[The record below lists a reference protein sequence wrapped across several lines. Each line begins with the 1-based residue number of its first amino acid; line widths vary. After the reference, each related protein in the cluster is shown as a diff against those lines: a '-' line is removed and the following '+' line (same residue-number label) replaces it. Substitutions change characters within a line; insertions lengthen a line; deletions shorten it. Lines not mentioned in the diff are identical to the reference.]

1 MRFQRLDLLKFGKFS
16 DRSLEFPDSTTDFH
30 LVVGPNEAGKSTLR
44 AAILDLLFGIPVRS
58 PHGFLHPL
66 NELRLGASVSNG
78 ETSLDFVRIKAQ
90 RQTLRTPAN
99 DALPDLALEPF
110 LGGIDRD
117 FFDHMFGL
125 DHFRLVE
132 GGNDILNAE
141 SDIGRI
147 LFQSAAGV
155 TSLGTVRDQLAAEAD
170 KLWAP
175 RKSAERAYYA
185 AAEQLDSAN
194 SALKKAS
201 VRTKVWADANSAVET
216 LRASLDAARA
226 SWRELDMRRARLE
239 RVRRLAPLID
249 ALGQNDAAL
258 ERLKEAT
265 DLPED
270 AAQALSQAERDIAR
284 AEAVLKIRRGEV
296 TATRESLSAIFVD
309 ESLLS
314 AEQRIAALETRR
326 GRYEPYARDIE
337 RRKSEIQG
345 LQAEVRR
352 ACLQLKWTYDS
363 EEDLLLKLPS
373 LLIRRKL
380 GDLARKASGIEQ
392 SLKAADSSERTKKAD
407 IESLEAQLEG
417 LSEVK
422 VTAGLRAALRKAQSL
437 GDPAQVQE
445 KQRILVERAEAGLET
460 AMRALGVWRL
470 DIELLSK
477 LQFPSGEALARR
489 LRERQS
495 LEAQVD
501 SLSKD
506 LSEQIS
512 AVGEAELRVNQF
524 TELKHPTTYAMV
536 EQARA
541 KRDEKWASV
550 KQRTD
555 DFETDAKRFE
565 SAMQDADV
573 LADTHLSNVED
584 VTELQSHKDELERQQ
599 HIRTRLE
606 EQLEAAK
613 GQLDRFSSEWTALTV
628 AAGLDG
634 LPLDDALDW
643 IRKKDVV
650 LERGHSLLE
659 AQKDSQFALNV
670 LADANQELRTVLE
683 ENGVAPGSAENLSVL
698 CIQAEHLISEADGVK
713 GRRDTLNGQ
722 LVTARQAYVALQ
734 NDLIE
739 ARKKAASWAEDWAS
753 TLSNAGLDAAYDT
766 GTVEGALEL
775 IGEIE
780 EKARKVCQIQ
790 AERIDTMKADLA
802 LFAEDVEALCGA
814 IAAPL
819 NGQEPAEAVQQF
831 VIKVRL
837 ANQARDEQER
847 LTTAL
852 RLAEQQVA
860 ELETSKQQ
868 AEAVIEPLKA
878 RAGVSTREAL
888 AECIAK
894 SDEKRRL
901 LAEDARLR
909 RELITGGDGQ
919 SRQDIEAEIA
929 VANLPEIATDIAAL
943 SGDLTTVVERQGT
956 LSAELAT
963 AEATLTAIGGSDA
976 AAQAEGQRQEALS
989 KMADAAERYVKVFTA
1004 TRLLRWSID
1013 RYRQEKQGPMLAK
1026 ASAIFKELTQGS
1038 FERLVVDFE
1047 KQPMVLEGRRP
1058 DGKHVGIS
1066 GMSDGTRDQLYLA
1079 LRLAALEIRL
1089 EQASKLPFIADDLF
1103 INYDDARSAAGLRAM
1118 ASLAKQTQVI
1128 FLTHHHHMEA
1138 LARDTLG
1145 DVINVVHL

>member
-16 DRSLEFPDSTTDFH
+16 ERSLELPDSTTDFH
-30 LVVGPNEAGKSTLR
+30 LIVGPNEAGKSTLR

-66 NELRLGASVSNG
+66 NELKLGASVSNG

-90 RQTLRTPAN
+90 RQTLRTPA
-99 DALPDLALEPF
+99 DGVLPDLALEPF

-117 FFDHMFGL
+117 FFDRMFGL

-155 TSLGTVRDQLAAEAD
+155 ASLGTVRDQLAAEAD

-175 RKSAERAYYA
+175 RKSTERAYYA
-185 AAEQLDSAN
+185 AADQLELAN
-194 SALKKAS
+194 GALKKAS

-216 LRASLDAARA
+216 LRESLEAART

-249 ALGQNDAAL
+249 ALSQNDAAL
-258 ERLKEAT
+258 ELLKESI

-284 AEAVLKIRRGEV
+284 AEAGLKIRKGEV
-296 TATRESLSAIFVD
+296 DAAKESLSAISVD
-309 ESLLS
+309 EPLLS
-314 AEQRIAALETRR
+314 AEPRIAALEARR
-326 GRYEPYARDIE
+326 VRYEPYARDIE
-337 RRKSEIQG
+337 RRKSEIQA
-345 LQAEVRR
+345 LQGDIRR
-352 ACLQLKWTYDS
+352 ACLDLKWAYES
-363 EEDLLLKLPS
+363 EADLLLNLPS

-380 GDLARKASGIEQ
+380 SDLARKASGIEQ
-392 SLKAADSSERTKKAD
+392 TLKAAEASERAKKSD
-407 IESLEAQLEG
+407 IGSLEAQLDC

-437 GDPAQVQE
+437 GDPAQVPE
-445 KQRILVERAEAGLET
+445 KQRALAEKAEAGLDA
-460 AMRALGVWRL
+460 AMRALGVWRMNL
-470 DIELLSK
+470 EDLSK
-477 LQFPSGEALARR
+477 LQLPSGEALSRR
-489 LRERQS
+489 LRERQN
-495 LEAQVD
+495 LDAQVK
-501 SLSKD
+501 SLSED

-524 TELKHPTTYAMV
+524 TELRHPTTYAMV

-541 KRDEKWASV
+541 ERDEKWASV

-555 DFETDAKRFE
+555 DFEVDAEQFE
-565 SAMQDADV
+565 SAMQDADT

-584 VTELQSHKDELERQQ
+584 VTELQSRKDELERQQ
-599 HIRTRLE
+599 HAQTRLE
-606 EQLEAAK
+606 HQLETAKEQLET
-613 GQLDRFSSEWTALTV
+613 FSAEWSALTT

-634 LPLDDALDW
+634 LPLEDASDW
-643 IRKKDVV
+643 IRKKDGA
-650 LERGHSLLE
+650 LDRGHALLE
-659 AQKDSQFALNV
+659 VQTDAQSALNA
-670 LADANQELRTVLE
+670 LASATQELRAVLE
-683 ENGVAPGSAENLSVL
+683 ENGVAQVSDENLSAL

-713 GRRDTLNGQ
+713 GRREALNGQ
-722 LVTARQAYVALQ
+722 LVTARQVYAALQ
-734 NDLIE
+734 DDLTE
-739 ARKKAASWAEDWAS
+739 ARKELASWAADWAA
-753 TLSNAGLDAAYDT
+753 TLSDAGLDAAYDT

-780 EKARKVCQIQ
+780 EKARKACGIQ

-802 LFAEDVEALCGA
+802 LFAEDVEALCGT
-814 IAAPL
+814 IAVPL
-819 NGQEPAEAVQQF
+819 GDQEPAEAVQQL

-837 ANQARDEQER
+837 ANEARGERER
-847 LTTAL
+847 LTAAL
-852 RLAEQQVA
+852 RAAEQHVA
-860 ELETSKQQ
+860 ELETAKQE
-868 AEAVIEPLKA
+868 AEAIIEPLKA

-888 AECIAK
+888 AECIAQ

-901 LAEDARLR
+901 LEEASRLR
-909 RELITGGDGQ
+909 RDLTAGGDGQ
-919 SRQDIEAEIA
+919 SRQDVEAEIA
-929 VANLPEIATDIAAL
+929 AANLPEIATEIAAL
-943 SGDLTTVVERQGT
+943 SGDLKTVVERQGA

-963 AEATLTAIGGSDA
+963 AESTLTAIGGSDA

-1004 TRLLRWSID
+1004 ARLLRWSID
-1013 RYRQEKQGPMLAK
+1013 RYRQDKQGPMLAK
-1026 ASAIFKELTQGS
+1026 ASAIFAELTQGS
-1038 FERLVVDFE
+1038 FERLVVDFD

-1066 GMSDGTRDQLYLA
+1066 GMSDGTRDQLFLA

-1103 INYDDARSAAGLRAM
+1103 INYDDARSAAGLRAL

-1128 FLTHHHHMEA
+1128 FLTHHHHIEA

-1145 DVINVVHL
+1145 DAINVVHL

>member
-16 DRSLEFPDSTTDFH
+16 ERSLEFPGSPTDFH
-30 LVVGPNEAGKSTLR
+30 LIVGPNEAGKSTLR

-66 NELRLGASVSNG
+66 NELKLGACVSDG
-78 ETSLDFVRIKAQ
+78 ETSVDLVRIKAQ
-90 RQTLRTPAN
+90 RQTLRTPA
-99 DALPDLALEPF
+99 DGVLPDSTLEPF

-117 FFDHMFGL
+117 FFDRMFGL

-155 TSLGTVRDQLAAEAD
+155 ASLGTVRDKLAIEAD

-175 RKSAERAYYA
+175 RKSAERAYYSA
-185 AAEQLDSAN
+185 ADQLEMAN

-201 VRTKVWADANSAVET
+201 VRTKVWADANSAVESS
-216 LRASLDAARA
+216 RASLEAAQT

-258 ERLKEAT
+258 ELLKEAT

-284 AEAVLKIRRGEV
+284 AEAVLKIRKGEV
-296 TATRESLSAIFVD
+296 TAARESLSAISVD

-314 AEQRIAALETRR
+314 ADQRIAALEARR
-326 GRYEPYARDIE
+326 VRYEPYARDIE
-337 RRKSEIQG
+337 RRKSEIEA

-352 ACLQLKWTYDS
+352 ACLQLKWAYEA

-392 SLKAADSSERTKKAD
+392 TLKAANSSERAKKAD
-407 IESLEAQLEG
+407 IQSLEAQLDG
-417 LSEVK
+417 LSEVN
-422 VTAGLRAALRKAQSL
+422 VTAGLRAALRKVQSL

-445 KQRILVERAEAGLET
+445 KQRVVVEKAEAGLEA
-460 AMRALGVWRL
+460 AMQALGVWRM
-470 DIELLSK
+470 DIENLST
-477 LQFPSGEALARR
+477 LHFSSGEALAHR
-489 LRERQS
+489 LRERQN
-495 LEAQVD
+495 LDAQVK
-501 SLSKD
+501 SLSKE

-541 KRDEKWASV
+541 DRDEKWVSV
-550 KQRTD
+550 KQRRD
-555 DFETDAKRFE
+555 DFQSDAEHFE
-565 SAMQDADV
+565 SAMQDADA

-599 HIRTRLE
+599 HAQTRLE
-606 EQLEAAK
+606 HQVEAAEA
-613 GQLDRFSSEWTALTV
+613 QLNAFSSEWSTQA
-628 AAGLDG
+628 ADAGLNG
-634 LPLDDALDW
+634 LPLEDASDW
-643 IRKKDVV
+643 VRKRDVA
-650 LERGHSLLE
+650 LERGRALVE
-659 AQKDSQFALNV
+659 AQRDAQCALKA
-670 LADANQELRTVLE
+670 LADATQELRAALE
-683 ENGVAPGSAENLSVL
+683 ENGVAPVGAEKVSAL

-713 GRRDTLNGQ
+713 GRQDALNGQ
-722 LVTARQAYVALQ
+722 LTTARQVYMALQ
-734 NDLIE
+734 DDLADATKE
-739 ARKKAASWAEDWAS
+739 ASKWADDWAS

-766 GTVEGALEL
+766 ATVEGALEL

-802 LFAEDVEALCGA
+802 LFADDVEALCGA
-814 IAAPL
+814 IGAPL
-819 NGQEPAEAVQQF
+819 VNQEPADAVQQL

-837 ANQARDEQER
+837 VNQAREEEER
-847 LTTAL
+847 LRAVL
-852 RLAEQQVA
+852 RAAEQQVA
-860 ELETSKQQ
+860 ELETTKQE
-868 AEAVIEPLKA
+868 AEAVIEPLKV
-878 RAGVSTREAL
+878 RAGVSTLEAL
-888 AECIAK
+888 AESIAQ

-901 LAEDARLR
+901 LEEATRLKR
-909 RELITGGDGQ
+909 DLTAGGDGQ
-919 SRQDIEAEIA
+919 SRQDIEAEIGA
-929 VANLPEIATDIAAL
+929 ANLPEIATDIAAL
-943 SGDLTTVVERQGT
+943 SGALAAAVQRQAM

-963 AEATLTAIGGSDA
+963 AEATLAAIGGSDA

-1004 TRLLRWSID
+1004 ARLLRWSID
-1013 RYRQEKQGPMLAK
+1013 RYRQDKQGPMLAK
-1026 ASAIFKELTQGS
+1026 ASAIFAELTRGS
-1038 FERLVVDFE
+1038 FERLVVDFD

-1066 GMSDGTRDQLYLA
+1066 GMSDGTRDQLFLA

-1089 EQASKLPFIADDLF
+1089 EQAPKLPFVADDLF
-1103 INYDDARSAAGLRAM
+1103 INYDDARSTAGLRAL

-1128 FLTHHHHMEA
+1128 FLTHHPHMEA

-1145 DVINVVHL
+1145 DAIHVIHL

>member
-16 DRSLEFPDSTTDFH
+16 ERSLEFRGSATDFH
-30 LVVGPNEAGKSTLR
+30 LIVGPNEAGKSTLR

-66 NELRLGASVSNG
+66 NELKLGASVSNG
-78 ETSLDFVRIKAQ
+78 KTSLDFVRIKAQ
-90 RQTLRTPAN
+90 RQTLRTPA
-99 DALPDLALEPF
+99 DGVLPDLALEPF

-117 FFDHMFGL
+117 FFDRMFGL
-125 DHFRLVE
+125 DHFRLVQ

-155 TSLGTVRDQLAAEAD
+155 ASLGTVRDQLAAEAD

-175 RKSAERAYYA
+175 RKSAERTYYA
-185 AAEQLDSAN
+185 AADQLEQAN

-201 VRTKVWADANSAVET
+201 VRTKVWAEANSAVET
-216 LRASLDAARA
+216 LRESLEAARTR
-226 SWRELDMRRARLE
+226 WRELDMRRARLE
-239 RVRRLAPLID
+239 RVRRLAPLIE
-249 ALGQNDAAL
+249 ALGQNDSAL
-258 ERLKEAT
+258 ELLKEAT

-270 AAQALSQAERDIAR
+270 AARALSQAERDIAR
-284 AEAVLKIRRGEV
+284 AEAVLKIRKGEV
-296 TATRESLSAIFVD
+296 TAARESLSAISVD
-309 ESLLS
+309 EFLLS
-314 AEQRIAALETRR
+314 AEQRIAELEARR
-326 GRYEPYARDIE
+326 VRYEPYARDIE
-337 RRKSEIQG
+337 RRKSEIQA
-345 LQAEVRR
+345 LQGQLRR
-352 ACLQLKWTYDS
+352 ACLQLKWAYES
-363 EEDLLLKLPS
+363 EEALLLKLPS

-407 IESLEAQLEG
+407 IESLEAQLDG
-417 LSEVK
+417 LAEVK
-422 VTAGLRAALRKAQSL
+422 VTAGLRAALRRAQSL
-437 GDPAQVQE
+437 GDPAQVRE
-445 KQRILVERAEAGLET
+445 KQRVQVEKAETGLET
-460 AMRALGVWRL
+460 ALRALGVWRM
-470 DIELLSK
+470 DIEGLSK
-477 LQFPSGEALARR
+477 LQFPSGEAIAHR
-489 LRERQS
+489 LRERQN
-495 LEAQVD
+495 LDVQVK
-501 SLSKD
+501 SLSED
-506 LSEQIS
+506 LSTQIS
-512 AVGEAELRVNQF
+512 AVGEAELRVSQF
-524 TELKHPTTYAMV
+524 TELRHPTTYAMV

-541 KRDEKWASV
+541 ERDEKWGTV

-555 DFETDAKRFE
+555 NFEIEVEQFE
-565 SAMQDADV
+565 SAMHDADA

-599 HIRTRLE
+599 HAQTRLE
-606 EQLEAAK
+606 HQLEAAR
-613 GQLDRFSSEWTALTV
+613 GQLDTFSSEWGALTA
-628 AAGLDG
+628 AAGIGG

-643 IRKKDVV
+643 IRKKDVA
-650 LERGHSLLE
+650 LERGQALLE
-659 AQKDSQFALNV
+659 AQKESQSTLNA
-670 LADANQELRTVLE
+670 LADATQELLTVLE
-683 ENGVAPGSAENLSVL
+683 ENGVAPVSAENLNAL

-713 GRRDTLNGQ
+713 GRRDALNGQ
-722 LVTARQAYVALQ
+722 LATARQIYLALQ
-734 NDLIE
+734 DDLVA
-739 ARKKAASWAEDWAS
+739 ARKEAASWADDWAS

-790 AERIDTMKADLA
+790 AERIDTMKSDLA

-814 IAAPL
+814 IAVPL
-819 NGQEPAEAVQQF
+819 DGQEPAEVVQQL
-831 VIKVRL
+831 VVKVRQ
-837 ANQARDEQER
+837 ANEARSERER
-847 LTTAL
+847 LTAAL
-852 RLAEQQVA
+852 RAAEQHVV
-860 ELETSKQQ
+860 ELETAKHE

-888 AECIAK
+888 AECIAQ

-901 LAEDARLR
+901 LEEASRLR
-909 RELITGGDGQ
+909 RDLMAGGDGQ
-919 SRQDIEAEIA
+919 SRQDVEGEIA
-929 VANLPEIATDIAAL
+929 AANLPEIATEIAAL
-943 SGDLTTVVERQGT
+943 SGDLKTIVERQGV

-963 AEATLTAIGGSDA
+963 AESTLTAIGGSDA
-976 AAQAEGQRQEALS
+976 AAEAEGQRQEALS

-1004 TRLLRWSID
+1004 ARLLRWSID
-1013 RYRQEKQGPMLAK
+1013 RYRQDKQGPMLAK
-1026 ASAIFKELTQGS
+1026 ASTIFAELTQGS
-1038 FERLVVDFE
+1038 FERLVVDFD

-1066 GMSDGTRDQLYLA
+1066 GMSDGTRDQLFLA

-1103 INYDDARSAAGLRAM
+1103 INYDDARSAAGLRSL

-1145 DVINVVHL
+1145 DAINVVHL

>member
-16 DRSLEFPDSTTDFH
+16 EWSLEFPGSATDFH
-30 LVVGPNEAGKSTLR
+30 LIVGPNEAGKSTLR

-58 PHGFLHPL
+58 SHGFLHPL
-66 NELRLGASVSNG
+66 NELKLGASVSNG

-90 RQTLRTPAN
+90 RQTLRTPAGGV
-99 DALPDLALEPF
+99 LPDSALEPF

-117 FFDHMFGL
+117 FFDRMFGL
-125 DHFRLVE
+125 DHLRLVE

-155 TSLGTVRDQLAAEAD
+155 ASLGTVRDQLAAEAD

-175 RKSAERAYYA
+175 RKSGERAYYA
-185 AAEQLDSAN
+185 AADQLELAN

-201 VRTKVWADANSAVET
+201 VRTKVWADANNAVET
-216 LRASLDAARA
+216 LRESLEAARA

-239 RVRRLAPLID
+239 RVRRLTPLVD

-258 ERLKEAT
+258 EFLKEAI

-284 AEAVLKIRRGEV
+284 AEAVLKIRQSEV
-296 TATRESLSAIFVD
+296 TATRESLSAISVD

-314 AEQRIAALETRR
+314 AEQRIAALEARR
-326 GRYEPYARDIE
+326 VRYEPYARDIE
-337 RRKSEIQG
+337 RRKSEIQA
-345 LQAEVRR
+345 LQGEVRR
-352 ACLQLKWTYDS
+352 ACLQLKWAYEA

-392 SLKAADSSERTKKAD
+392 ALKAADSSERAKKAD
-407 IESLEAQLEG
+407 IQSLEAQFGG

-437 GDPAQVQE
+437 GDPAQAQE
-445 KQRILVERAEAGLET
+445 KQRVLVEKAETQLE
-460 AMRALGVWRL
+460 AALRALGVWRK
-470 DIELLSK
+470 DFEGLSK
-477 LQFPSGEALARR
+477 LQLPSGEALAHR
-489 LRERQS
+489 LRERQN
-495 LEAQVD
+495 LDAQVK

-524 TELKHPTTYAMV
+524 AELRHPTTYAMV
-536 EQARA
+536 AQARVL
-541 KRDEKWASV
+541 RDEKWAPV

-555 DFETDAKRFE
+555 DFETNAEQFE
-565 SAMQDADV
+565 SAMREADT

-584 VTELQSHKDELERQQ
+584 VTELQSRKDELERQQ
-599 HIRTRLE
+599 HAQTRLE
-606 EQLEAAK
+606 QQLDAAK
-613 GQLDRFSSEWTALTV
+613 RQLGTFSAEWSELTT

-634 LPLDDALDW
+634 LPLEDASDW
-643 IRKKDVV
+643 VRKKDVAI
-650 LERGHSLLE
+650 ERGHTLLE
-659 AQKDSQFALNV
+659 VQKDAQSGLNALG
-670 LADANQELRTVLE
+670 DATQELRTLLE
-683 ENGVAPGSAENLSVL
+683 ENGVAQVSDGDLSAL

-713 GRRDTLNGQ
+713 GRRDALNGQ

-734 NDLIE
+734 DDLTE
-739 ARKKAASWAEDWAS
+739 ARKEATSWAADWAS

-775 IGEIE
+775 IGAIE

-790 AERIDTMKADLA
+790 AERIDTMKADLS
-802 LFAEDVEALCGA
+802 LFAEDVEALCDA
-814 IAAPL
+814 ITAPL
-819 NGQEPAEAVQQF
+819 DGQEPAEAVQQL
-831 VIKVRL
+831 VIKAQL
-837 ANQARDEQER
+837 ASQARKEGER
-847 LTTAL
+847 LTAAL
-852 RLAEQQVA
+852 RAAEQQVA
-860 ELETSKQQ
+860 ELETAKRE

-888 AECIAK
+888 AECIAQ

-901 LAEDARLR
+901 LEDAARLR
-909 RELITGGDGQ
+909 RELTAGADGQ

-929 VANLPEIATDIAAL
+929 AANLPEIATDIAAL
-943 SGDLTTVVERQGT
+943 SGDLMTVVERQGT

-963 AEATLTAIGGSDA
+963 AESTLTAIGGSDA

-1004 TRLLRWSID
+1004 ARLLRWSID
-1013 RYRQEKQGPMLAK
+1013 RYRQDKQGPMLVK
-1026 ASAIFKELTQGS
+1026 ASAIFAELTQGS
-1038 FERLVVDFE
+1038 FERLVVDFD

-1066 GMSDGTRDQLYLA
+1066 GMSDGTRDQLFLA

-1103 INYDDARSAAGLRAM
+1103 INYDDARSAAGLRAL
-1118 ASLAKQTQVI
+1118 AALAKQTQVI
-1128 FLTHHHHMEA
+1128 FLTHHPHMEA

-1145 DVINVVHL
+1145 NSINVVHL

>member
-1 MRFQRLDLLKFGKFS
+1 MRFQRLHLLKFGKFS
-16 DRSLEFPDSTTDFH
+16 ERLIEFPGSTTDFH
-30 LVVGPNEAGKSTLR
+30 LIVGPNEAGKSTLR

-58 PHGFLHPL
+58 PHGFLYPL
-66 NELRLGASVSNG
+66 NELKLGASISDG

-90 RQTLRTPAN
+90 RQTLRTPA
-99 DALPDLALEPF
+99 DGVLPDSALGPF

-117 FFDHMFGL
+117 FFDRMFGL

-155 TSLGTVRDQLAAEAD
+155 ASLGAVRDQLATEAD

-185 AAEQLDSAN
+185 AADQLELAN
-194 SALKKAS
+194 NALKKSS
-201 VRTKVWADANSAVET
+201 VRTKVWADANNAVET
-216 LRASLDAARA
+216 LRESLESARA

-249 ALGQNDAAL
+249 ALRQNDAAL
-258 ERLKEAT
+258 ELLKEST

-270 AAQALSQAERDIAR
+270 SAQALSQAERDIAR
-284 AEAVLKIRRGEV
+284 AEAVLKIRKGEV
-296 TATRESLSAIFVD
+296 TAARESLSAISVD

-314 AEQRIAALETRR
+314 AEQRIAALEARR
-326 GRYEPYARDIE
+326 VRHEPYARDIE
-337 RRKSEIQG
+337 RRKSEIQA
-345 LQAEVRR
+345 LQGQVRR
-352 ACLQLKWTYDS
+352 ACLQLKWAYEA

-373 LLIRRKL
+373 LLTRRKL
-380 GDLARKASGIEQ
+380 GELARKASGIEQ
-392 SLKAADSSERTKKAD
+392 SLKAAESSERAKKAD
-407 IESLEAQLEG
+407 IQSLEAKLNG
-417 LSEVK
+417 LCEAK

-445 KQRILVERAEAGLET
+445 KQRVLVEKAEAGLET
-460 AMRALGVWRL
+460 ALRALGVWRM
-470 DIELLSK
+470 DFEALSK
-477 LQFPSGEALARR
+477 LQFPSDEALAHR
-489 LRERQS
+489 LRERQN
-495 LEAQVD
+495 LDAQVK

-512 AVGEAELRVNQF
+512 AVGEASLRVNQF
-524 TELKHPTTYAMV
+524 TESRHPTTYAMV
-536 EQARA
+536 VQARFE
-541 KRDEKWASV
+541 RDEKWAFV
-550 KQRTD
+550 KQRTAN
-555 DFETDAKRFE
+555 FEADAEQFE
-565 SAMQDADV
+565 SAMQDADT

-584 VTELQSHKDELERQQ
+584 VAELQSRKDELERQQ
-599 HIRTRLE
+599 HAQTRLE
-606 EQLEAAK
+606 HQLDVAK
-613 GQLDRFSSEWTALTV
+613 GQLGTFSAEWSELTA

-634 LPLDDALDW
+634 LPLEDASDW
-643 IRKKDVV
+643 IRKKGVA
-650 LERGHSLLE
+650 LERGHALLE
-659 AQKDSQFALNV
+659 VQKDAQSALNA
-670 LADANQELRTVLE
+670 LGNATQELRTVLE
-683 ENGVAPGSAENLSVL
+683 ENGVAQVSDENLSAL

-713 GRRDTLNGQ
+713 GRRDELNGQ
-722 LVTARQAYVALQ
+722 LVTAREVYVALKD
-734 NDLIE
+734 DLAE
-739 ARKKAASWAEDWAS
+739 ATKEMASWGDDWAA
-753 TLSNAGLDAAYDT
+753 TLSNAGLDAAFDT

-790 AERIDTMKADLA
+790 AERIDTMKADLS
-802 LFAEDVEALCGA
+802 LFAEDVDALCDA

-819 NGQEPAEAVQQF
+819 DGQDPAEAVQQL
-831 VIKVRL
+831 VIKVQL
-837 ANQARDEQER
+837 ASQARKERER
-847 LTTAL
+847 LNAAL
-852 RLAEQQVA
+852 GAAEQQVA
-860 ELETSKQQ
+860 ELETAKQE
-868 AEAVIEPLKA
+868 AEAVIEPLKE

-888 AECIAK
+888 AECIAQ

-901 LAEDARLR
+901 LEDAARLR
-909 RELITGGDGQ
+909 RELTEGGDGQ
-919 SRQDIEAEIA
+919 SRQVIEAEIA
-929 VANLPEIATDIAAL
+929 AANVLDIATDIAAL
-943 SGDLTTVVERQGT
+943 SGDLMTVVERQET

-963 AEATLTAIGGSDA
+963 AESKLTAIGGSDV

-1004 TRLLRWSID
+1004 ARLLRWSID
-1013 RYRQEKQGPMLAK
+1013 RYRQDKQGPMLAK
-1026 ASAIFKELTQGS
+1026 ASAIFAELTQGS
-1038 FERLVVDFE
+1038 FERLVVDFD
-1047 KQPMVLEGRRP
+1047 KHPMVLEGRRP

-1066 GMSDGTRDQLYLA
+1066 GMSDGTRDQLFLA

-1089 EQASKLPFIADDLF
+1089 EQAAKLPFIADDLF
-1103 INYDDARSAAGLRAM
+1103 VNYDDSRSAAGLRAM

-1145 DVINVVHL
+1145 DAINVVRL

>member
-16 DRSLEFPDSTTDFH
+16 DRSLEFPGSTTDFH

-66 NELRLGASVSNG
+66 NELKLGASVSNG

-90 RQTLRTPAN
+90 RQTLRTQAN
-99 DALPDLALEPF
+99 GALPDLALEPF

-117 FFDHMFGL
+117 FFDRMFGL

-132 GGNDILNAE
+132 GGNGILNAE

-155 TSLGTVRDQLAAEAD
+155 ASLGTVRDQLAAEAD

-185 AAEQLDSAN
+185 AADQLDLAN

-216 LRASLDAARA
+216 LRESLEAARTN
-226 SWRELDMRRARLE
+226 WRELDMRRARLE

-258 ERLKEAT
+258 ELLKEAT

-284 AEAVLKIRRGEV
+284 AEAVLKIRKGEV
-296 TATRESLSAIFVD
+296 AAARESLSAISVD

-337 RRKSEIQG
+337 RRKSEIQA
-345 LQAEVRR
+345 LQGEVRR
-352 ACLQLKWTYDS
+352 ACLQLKWAYDS
-363 EEDLLLKLPS
+363 EEDLLLMLPS

-407 IESLEAQLEG
+407 IESLEVQLG
-417 LSEVK
+417 SLSEVK

-445 KQRILVERAEAGLET
+445 KQRVLVERADAGLET
-460 AMRALGVWRL
+460 AMRALGVWRMG
-470 DIELLSK
+470 IEGLSK

-489 LRERQS
+489 LRERQNFD
-495 LEAQVD
+495 AQVE

-524 TELKHPTTYAMV
+524 TELRHPTTYAMV

-541 KRDEKWASV
+541 ERDEKWASV

-555 DFETDAKRFE
+555 DFETDAEQFE

-584 VTELQSHKDELERQQ
+584 VTELQSHKNELERQQ
-599 HIRTRLE
+599 HIQTRLE
-606 EQLEAAK
+606 YQLEAAK
-613 GQLDRFSSEWTALTV
+613 GQLDTFSSEWSALTA

-643 IRKKDVV
+643 IRKKDVA

-659 AQKDSQFALNV
+659 AQKDSRSALNA
-670 LADANQELRTVLE
+670 LTDATQELRTVLE
-683 ENGVAPGSAENLSVL
+683 ENGVAPVNAENLSAL

-713 GRRDTLNGQ
+713 GRRDALNGQ
-722 LVTARQAYVALQ
+722 LVTARQVYVALQ
-734 NDLIE
+734 DDLVE
-739 ARKKAASWAEDWAS
+739 ARKETASWADDWAS
-753 TLSNAGLDAAYDT
+753 TLSSAGLDAAYDT

-790 AERIDTMKADLA
+790 AERIDTMMADLA

-819 NGQEPAEAVQQF
+819 NGQEPAEAVQQLA
-831 VIKVRL
+831 IKVQL
-837 ANQARDEQER
+837 ANQARDERER
-847 LTTAL
+847 LTGAL
-852 RLAEQQVA
+852 RGAEQQVA
-860 ELETSKQQ
+860 ELEKTKQE

-888 AECIAK
+888 AECIAQ

-901 LAEDARLR
+901 LEENARLR
-909 RELITGGDGQ
+909 RDLTTGGDGQ

-929 VANLPEIATDIAAL
+929 AANLPEIATDIAAL
-943 SGDLTTVVERQGT
+943 SGDLMTVVERQGT

-963 AEATLTAIGGSDA
+963 AESTVTAIGGSDA

-1004 TRLLRWSID
+1004 ARLLRWSID
-1013 RYRQEKQGPMLAK
+1013 RYRQDKQGPMLVK
-1026 ASAIFKELTQGS
+1026 ASAIFAELTQGS
-1038 FERLVVDFE
+1038 FERLVVDFD

-1066 GMSDGTRDQLYLA
+1066 GMSDGTRDQLFLA

-1103 INYDDARSAAGLRAM
+1103 VNYDDARSAAGLRAM

-1145 DVINVVHL
+1145 DAINVVHL